1 MILLSASDLRL
12 LYGEVEIFA
21 NVNLQVDEG
30 ARIGIVGP
38 NGGGKTSLLRLMVG
52 ENLPNGGRV
61 STTRSLRMGYVPQ
74 RSEASGEGTLGD
86 EVMKAFEGLLRLEE
100 DLAASAL
107 DIQVSDEEKRRDA
120 ERKYA
125 ALLRDYESRGGYDYQ
140 NLMER
145 VADGVG
151 LHQATLA
158 TSLSAASGGE
168 RTRTAL
174 AKALLT
180 DPDLLIMDEPTNYLD
195 FKGLGWLE
203 DFLAKFS
210 HAFVVVSHDRYFLD
224 KVATQ
229 IWELERGKLQV
240 FRGNYS
246 KYRLLKDEQ
255 VARQR
260 IEYDR
265 QQEVIAKEE
274 DFIARYHAGQR
285 SKEARGRAT
294 RLRRVERLDRPTE
307 EHTVSISGLEA
318 ERTGLSVLRTQD
330 LRVGFRNGT
339 ESTTLLALPDVNL
352 QRGSRAAIVGP
363 NGIGKTTLVRTFLG
377 NLAPISGSVI
387 LGHNVK
393 PGYYSQ
399 GSLELPEDMT
409 VLDALLD
416 VKGLEVPE
424 ARSYLAR
431 FLFRGDDVFK
441 SVSDLSGG
449 ERSRLAIAR
458 LMIKEPNVLIL
469 DEPTTHL
476 DIPSREALEK
486 VLLSYSGALLFVSHD
501 RHLISLLADQLWIA
515 ENGTVEVLPYGFEQ
529 WQQSLSD
536 AEVQKARS
544 RAQGR
549 RRRGLSRTPAQPKK
563 EPPPDYEQLIA
574 DLEARLVKVEGDL
587 DEASKRQDVD
597 EVARLGD
604 EHNQIRAQLE
614 EAWSAWG
621 G

>member
-38 NGGGKTSLLRLMVG
+38 NGGGKTSLLRLMIG
-52 ENLPNGGRV
+52 ENEPNAGKV
-61 STTRSLRMGYVPQ
+61 SRTRSLRMGYVAQ
-74 RSEASGEGTLGD
+74 RSEASGEGTLRD
-86 EVMKAFEGLLRLEE
+86 EIMKAFEHLLRLEE
-100 DLAASAL
+100 DLANSAL
-107 DIQVSDEEKRRDA
+107 DIQVSDEEMRRNA
-120 ERKYA
+120 ERRYA
-125 ALLRDYESRGGYDYQ
+125 SLLHEYESKGGYDYQ

-145 VADGVG
+145 VVHGVG
-151 LHQATLA
+151 LPQAALA

-168 RTRTAL
+168 RTRAAL
-174 AKALLT
+174 AKALLA

-195 FKGLGWLE
+195 FNGLAWLE
-203 DFLAKFS
+203 DFLANYS

-240 FRGNYS
+240 FRSNYS
-246 KYRLLKDEQ
+246 KYRVLKDRQ
-255 VARQR
+255 VVRQR
-260 IEYDR
+260 IEYER
-265 QQEVIAKEE
+265 QQEVVAKEE

-294 RLRRVERLDRPTE
+294 RLRRMERLERPTE
-307 EHTVSISGLEA
+307 ERTVNISGLEA
-318 ERTGLSVLRTQD
+318 KRTGLSVLRTQD
-330 LRVGFRNGT
+330 LKVGFRHGT

-352 QRGSRAAIVGP
+352 QRGSRVAIVGP
-363 NGIGKTTLVRTFLG
+363 NGIGKTTLVRTVLG
-377 NLAPISGSVI
+377 LLPPISGSVI

-399 GSLELPEDMT
+399 GSEELPQHMN
-409 VLDALLD
+409 VLEALLD
-416 VKGLEVPE
+416 AKSVEVPE

-441 SVSDLSGG
+441 SVADLSGG

-458 LMIKEPNVLIL
+458 LLIKEPNVLIL

-476 DIPSREALEK
+476 DIPSREALEQ

-515 ENGTVEVLPYGFEQ
+515 ENGTVEVLPYGFQE
-529 WQQSLSD
+529 WQQSLKE
-536 AEVQKARS
+536 AEDRKSRS

-549 RRRGLSRTPAQPKK
+549 RRHAKARQPAKPR
-563 EPPPDYEQLIA
+563 EVAPDYEQLIA
-574 DLEARLVKVEGDL
+574 DLEAQLARLEGDL
-587 DEASKRQDVD
+587 EKASSKQDVE

-604 EHNQIRAQLE
+604 EHNQIRARLE
-614 EAWSAWG
+614 ETWSAWSG
-621 G
+621 